1 MLSKISYPD
10 FEEANVRR
18 EFLGGVRGCMGRGWI
33 HWGVGECQVVGA
45 PRGGARE
52 GRAVYGCVST
62 SMSLHAFTQAAAEP
76 WK

>member
-1 MLSKISYPD
+1 MHGVGVDSLG
-10 FEEANVRR
+10 R
-18 EFLGGVRGCMGRGWI
+18 GGVSGCGCAQRGGGGGGRGP
-33 HWGVGECQVVGA
+33 GPGGECQVVGA